1 MLPLCPHPLTPQIL
15 HPDHTLG
22 TKICSHFPFGYLKH
36 TRQWD
41 PSFVQTPPN
50 YRGSVPG
57 WNGEGGPSM
66 WGHGREGCLHV
77 LAFCY
82 LQNQLVKWDAN
93 IPRER

>member
-1 MLPLCPHPLTPQIL
+1 
-15 HPDHTLG
+15 
-22 TKICSHFPFGYLKH
+22 
-36 TRQWD
+36 
-41 PSFVQTPPN
+41 
-50 YRGSVPG
+50 
-57 WNGEGGPSM
+57 M